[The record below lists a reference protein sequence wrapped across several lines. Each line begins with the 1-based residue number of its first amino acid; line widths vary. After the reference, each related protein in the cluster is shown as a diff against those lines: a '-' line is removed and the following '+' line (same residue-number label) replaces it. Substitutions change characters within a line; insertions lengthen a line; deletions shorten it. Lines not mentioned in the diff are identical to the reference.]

1 MAAQPTRRASS
12 SWVRSISR
20 RRCLTKLPNEISRA
34 MMYLLDVC
42 GREYSV
48 QAGQIQD
55 FFGGC
60 IAFYIGLAA
69 HLELSGGTQ
78 IRYAWGK

>member
-1 MAAQPTRRASS
+1 
-12 SWVRSISR
+12 
-20 RRCLTKLPNEISRA
+20 